1 METLEYLERGLIK
14 PIPIAKEFDSSS
26 VAEAFKYLLPGTHI
40 GRVGIRIRDVK
51 GLPTLRD
58 KVANP
63 RQKLQ
68 LDSEGSYL
76 LVGGLGGLGRAVS
89 TYMVEHGA
97 RNLIYLSRHAGQ
109 SDADQSFIGELES
122 MGADVITVRG
132 NIDELDD
139 VSRAVAEARTPLK
152 GVLQLTAV
160 QADENFARLTKE
172 QWDYSLGPKVTGT
185 WNLHHATAGI
195 KLDFFVLFSSMS
207 SVIGLPGQAN
217 YASGNSFLD
226 AFVQYRNNLGLAC
239 SSVDIGPV
247 ADVGFLSDKTA
258 LLQTATLTG
267 FKTLQEQE
275 MLDSISLSMTAKI
288 PDSSKRT
295 STFFD
300 PNVFVL
306 GLESTIPLSSPANR
320 AVWKK
325 DRRMAIYH
333 NDSGSPVDTATS
345 SDQLKN
351 YIANARADPDA
362 ILKTPEA
369 ASYFAQEIGKRLF
382 GLLLKDDRDLNTNL
396 ALADLGLDSLVA
408 IELRAW
414 WKQAFGFDIS
424 VLEMLGMGN
433 LEALGRHA
441 SERLLQ
447 ILAEESKR
455 E

>member
-1 METLEYLERGLIK
+1 MTETLEYLDKGLIK
-14 PIPIAKEFDSSS
+14 PITIAKEFDASS

-40 GRVGIRIRDVK
+40 GRVGIRIRDVE
-51 GLPTLRD
+51 GQPCLRNE
-58 KVANP
+58 VANP
-63 RQKLQ
+63 PKKLQ
-68 LDSEGSYL
+68 LDPEGSYL
-76 LVGGLGGLGRAVS
+76 LVGGLGGLGRAIS

-97 RNLIYLSRHAGQ
+97 RNLIYLGRRAGQ
-109 SDADQSFIGELES
+109 SDDQAFIGELKS
-122 MGADVITVRG
+122 MGVDVITVRG
-132 NIDELDD
+132 SITELDD

-195 KLDFFVLFSSMS
+195 KLDFFLLFSSMS

-247 ADVGFLSDKTA
+247 ADVGFLSDRAA
-258 LLQTATLTG
+258 LLQTAILTG
-267 FKTLQEQE
+267 FKTLQGQE
-275 MLDSISLSMTAKI
+275 MLDSITLSMMAKVS
-288 PDSSKRT
+288 DSSKRA
-295 STFFD
+295 STFYFD

-306 GLESTIPLSSPANR
+306 GLESTIPLSNPANR

-333 NDSGSPVDTATS
+333 NNSGSTVDTAAS
-345 SDQLKN
+345 SDQLKS
-351 YIANARADPDA
+351 YIANARADPA
-362 ILKTPEA
+362 ILKTSEA
-369 ASYFAQEIGKRLF
+369 ASYFAHEIGKRLF
-382 GLLLKDDRDLNTNL
+382 GLLLKDDRDLNTSL
-396 ALADLGLDSLVA
+396 ALVELGLDSLVA

-414 WKQAFGFDIS
+414 WKQAFNFDIS

-433 LEALGRHA
+433 LEALGGHV

-447 ILAEESKR
+447 IIAEESKK